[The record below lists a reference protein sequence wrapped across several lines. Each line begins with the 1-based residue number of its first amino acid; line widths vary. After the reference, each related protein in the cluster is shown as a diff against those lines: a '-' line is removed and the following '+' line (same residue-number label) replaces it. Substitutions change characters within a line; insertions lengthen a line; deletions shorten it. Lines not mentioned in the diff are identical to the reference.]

1 MRNQRG
7 ITLIA
12 LVITI
17 IVMIVLSTVTITF
30 TLGENGIFSGMRT
43 GKYMNK
49 VQALD
54 DSIKAYTLKSKNAYS
69 SSKKSLED
77 LVAEGILKKITLIG
91 EDSTVEDDD
100 QYLYYVNF
108 ENPDISVAE
117 TLGLNAK
124 EYENEEKLTNFK
136 YKELSDLQD
145 KGIYVVDI
153 DLNAAYLKNQKTYG
167 KLSNFGGADKKK
179 NSSDFESQLIKLSV
193 NPKEVVQ
200 SHEVVMVIDRTVSMA
215 LCNDPNDPAV
225 SQIINKAEDVPI
237 VYNSDGSINYTAGY
251 QQTRWA
257 AAVTAMDQ
265 FMDQYFGN
273 TTNTDRKVTI
283 VTFYGTSN
291 STIETLGSFTNK
303 DEAKSSYS
311 NIFSESQYTAM
322 VSTLVNLTKRGWNS
336 SRIRYQYDLGNL
348 YSGDGYN
355 YYNFNYTNGRYQINC
370 RLSNGSTYEK
380 IYNDADCSLKPSL
393 GNSTCA
399 PNALDVAYQYVKK
412 QSSQNIPMDVIIMTD
427 GESNTGWGEY
437 RNVQYNQNCIKEP
450 AKRILATT
458 IADHQTGVYAV
469 GFGNDA
475 TLFNNYFEGNLTA
488 GYTATNANELIEAF
502 KAIAES
508 IKTNQDAITN
518 ADNSHSIMARDTT
531 TGELKELE
539 LENVNKVVVEL
550 ENTETGEKKTM
561 TFQRNGN
568 GSGGIYN
575 LDAIYNKDNKQI
587 TLENAWVYS
596 GLSSSELT
604 LKYNKSVIVYTD

>member
-12 LVITI
+12 LIITI
-17 IVMIVLSTVTITF
+17 IVMIVLSAVTISF

-54 DSIKAYTLKSKNAYS
+54 DSIKAYTLKSSNAYS
-69 SSKKSLED
+69 SSKKSLDD
-77 LVAEGILKKITLIG
+77 LVSEGILKKITLTG
-91 EDSTVEDDD
+91 EKSDSEDDD
-100 QYLYYVNF
+100 KYLYYVNF
-108 ENPDISVAE
+108 ENPDISVADI
-117 TLGLNAK
+117 LGLKAK

-145 KGIYVVDI
+145 KGIYVVDV
-153 DLNAAYLKNQKTYG
+153 DLNAAYLKNQRTYG

-179 NSSDFESQLIKLSV
+179 NASEFESQLIKLSV

-215 LCNDPNDPAV
+215 LCNDPDDPAV
-225 SQIINKAEDVPI
+225 SNVADKNEDIPI
-237 VYNSDGSINYTAGY
+237 LYNSDGTINYTAGY
-251 QQTRWA
+251 QQTRWYST
-257 AAVTAMDQ
+257 VTAMDQ
-265 FMDQYFGN
+265 FMDTYFGD
-273 TTNTDRKVTI
+273 TPSTDRKVTI
-283 VTFYGTSN
+283 ITFYGAENENGIQRIGTY
-291 STIETLGSFTNK
+291 TNK

-311 NIFSESQYTAM
+311 NIFSEAQYTNM
-322 VSTLVNLTKRGWNS
+322 VRTIIDTYTNYASQGNWGGGWNRPEDAVSRTNNYLGTGSYFSIS
-336 SRIRYQYDLGNL
+336 SRG
-348 YSGDGYN
+348 
-355 YYNFNYTNGRYQINC
+355 TYQINC
-370 RLSNGSTYEK
+370 RVANSQYTRLYSGTPASLSY
-380 IYNDADCSLKPSL
+380 
-393 GNSTCA
+393 STCA
-399 PNALDVAYQYVKK
+399 PNALNFAYNYIQTTDT
-412 QSSQNIPMDVIIMTD
+412 NMPTDVIIMTD
-427 GESNTGWGEY
+427 GESNAYWRPCTNTTNSIGNVAKNIMQIVKGEH
-437 RNVQYNQNCIKEP
+437 P
-450 AKRILATT
+450 T
-458 IADHQTGVYAV
+458 DVYAV
-469 GFGNDA
+469 GLGREAKSFPQYFNGNIKGA
-475 TLFNNYFEGNLTA
+475 
-488 GYTATNANELIEAF
+488 YTADNASELMEAF
-502 KAIAES
+502 KSIAES
-508 IKTNQDAITN
+508 IKINQDAMTD
-518 ADNSHSIMARDTT
+518 ADNSHSIMTRDTT

-550 ENTETGEKKTM
+550 ENTETGEKRTM